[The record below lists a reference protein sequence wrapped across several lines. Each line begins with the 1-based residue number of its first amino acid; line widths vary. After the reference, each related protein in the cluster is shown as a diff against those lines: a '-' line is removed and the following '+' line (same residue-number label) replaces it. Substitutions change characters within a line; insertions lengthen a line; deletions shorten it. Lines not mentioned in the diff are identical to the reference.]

1 MAEVYNHKV
10 VEKKWQKVWD
20 DEKAFAATNDYSKPK
35 YYALVEFPYPSGQG
49 LHVGHPR
56 PYTALDIVARKRRMQ
71 GYNVLYPMGWDA
83 FGLPTENYAIKN
95 KIHPKIVTENNVKH
109 FKDQLHSLG
118 YSFDWDRE
126 INTTDPKYYKWT
138 QWIFLKLFK
147 AGLAYKKEMPIN
159 WCTSC
164 KVGLANE
171 EVVNGVCERCGA
183 PVVRKVKSE
192 WMLKITDYA
201 DKLIEGLNDVDYIER
216 VKVSQKNWIG
226 RSTGAEVDF
235 QIKDTEDKL
244 RIYTTRCD
252 TLFGVTYMVVSPE
265 HPYLDKYKDQI
276 KNWEEIVAYREQA
289 SRKSDFERAELAK
302 DKTGVAIDGLTA
314 INPVNGKEVPIWVS
328 DYVLMSY
335 GTGAIM
341 AVPAHDERDWEFAK
355 KFHLPIIQ
363 VVAKNGEEV
372 DVNEAAFTDVATGV
386 LINSDFLNG
395 LEVKDAKEKMIK
407 FLEEKGIG
415 QAKTNYK
422 LRDWVFSRQR
432 YWGEPIPIV
441 HCDKCGYVPIDES
454 ELPLLLPEVESYMP
468 TDNGES
474 PLAAMT
480 DWVNTTCPCCGGPAK
495 RETDT
500 MPQWAGSSW
509 YFLRYTDPHNDK
521 ALASPEALKY
531 WLPVDWYNGGMEHT
545 TLHLLYSR
553 FWHKFLY
560 DQGVVPTPEPYQ
572 KRTSH
577 GMILGENGEKMSKSR
592 GNVVNPDDIVQEYG
606 ADTLRTY
613 EMFIGA
619 FDLAASWSEDGVKG
633 CRRFLDRVW
642 KLQDLMTD
650 EEGYSKDLETKM
662 HQTIKK
668 VSNDFEN
675 LKYNTAIAAMMT
687 LLNDFYKK
695 GSITRGELKTLIILL
710 NPVAP
715 HITEE
720 MWQIIGCEGRV
731 YQQTWPEF
739 EEAKTV
745 ESSVEIAVQINGKLK
760 GTLGI
765 QKDDP
770 KDQVIAKAKEVIA
783 DKLTGN
789 IVKEIYVPGRLVN
802 IVMK

>member
-1 MAEVYNHKV
+1 MSGVYNHKV

-20 DEKAFAATNDYSKPK
+20 DEKAFAATNDYTKPK

-126 INTTDPKYYKWT
+126 INTTDPNYYKWT

-192 WMLKITDYA
+192 WMLKITEYA

-235 QIKDTEDKL
+235 RIKDTEDKL

-276 KNWEEIVAYREQA
+276 KNWDEILAYREQA

-395 LEVKDAKEKMIK
+395 LEVKDAKEKMIT

-415 QAKTNYK
+415 EAKTNYK

-441 HCDKCGYVPIDES
+441 HCDKCGYVPLDES

-509 YFLRYTDPHNDK
+509 YFLRYTDPNNDE

-531 WLPVDWYNGGMEHT
+531 WMPVDWYNGGMEHT

-560 DQGVVPTPEPYQ
+560 DEGVVPCPEPYQ

-592 GNVVNPDDIVQEYG
+592 GNVVNPDDIVNEYG

-642 KLQDLMTD
+642 KLQDIMTD

-675 LKYNTAIAAMMT
+675 LKYNTAIAAMMA

-695 GSITRGELKTLIILL
+695 GSITKGELKTLIILL

-720 MWQIIGCEGRV
+720 MWQVIGCEGRV
-731 YQQTWPEF
+731 YQQTWPEYD
-739 EEAKTV
+739 EAKTV
-745 ESSVEIAVQINGKLK
+745 ESSVEIAVQINGKVK
-760 GTLGI
+760 ATLGI

-770 KDQVIAKAKEVIA
+770 KDEVIAKAKEKIA

>member
-1 MAEVYNHKV
+1 MSELYNHKV

-20 DEKAFAATNDYSKPK
+20 DNKAFAATDDYSKPK

-95 KIHPKIVTENNVKH
+95 KIHPKIVTENNVKR
-109 FKDQLHSLG
+109 FKEQLHSLG

-126 INTTDPKYYKWT
+126 INTTDPSYYKWT

-201 DKLIEGLNDVDYIER
+201 EKLIEGLDHVDYIER

-226 RSTGAEVDF
+226 KSQGAEVDF
-235 QIKDTEDKL
+235 SIKGKEDKL
-244 RIYTTRCD
+244 RVYTTRCD

-265 HPYLDKYKDQI
+265 HPIIDKYKDEL
-276 KNWEEIVAYREQA
+276 KNWDAIAAYRDEA
-289 SRKSDFERAELAK
+289 AKKSDFERAELAK
-302 DKTGVAIDGLTA
+302 EKTGVQIEGLTA
-314 INPVNGKEVPIWVS
+314 INPVNGKEIPIWIS

-355 KFHLPIIQ
+355 KFNLPLIQ

-372 DVNEAAFTDVATGV
+372 DINAAAFTDVATGV

-395 LEVKDAKEKMIK
+395 LEVKDAKAKMIA
-407 FLEEKGIG
+407 FIEEKKIG
-415 QAKTNYK
+415 TAKTNYK

-454 ELPLLLPEVESYMP
+454 ELPLMLPEVESYMP

-509 YFLRYTDPHNDK
+509 YFLRYTDPHNDEV
-521 ALASPEALKY
+521 LASKEALKY
-531 WLPVDWYNGGMEHT
+531 WMPVDWYNGGMEHT

-560 DQGVVPTPEPYQ
+560 DQGVVPCPEPYQ

-592 GNVVNPDDIVQEYG
+592 GNVVNPDDIVREYG

-619 FDLAASWSEDGVKG
+619 FDLSASWSEDGVKG
-633 CRRFLDRVW
+633 CRRFLERIW
-642 KLQDLMTD
+642 KLQDIMTD
-650 EEGYSKDLETKM
+650 EEGYSSDLETKM

-668 VSNDFEN
+668 VSSDYEN
-675 LKYNTAIAAMMT
+675 LKYNTAIAAMMA
-687 LLNDFYKK
+687 LLNDFTKK
-695 GSITRGELKTLIILL
+695 GSITKGEYKTLLILL

-720 MWQIIGCEGRV
+720 LWQIIGGSGYV
-731 YQQTWPEF
+731 YEQTWPEY

-745 ESSVEIAVQINGKLK
+745 ENTVEIAVQINGKTK
-760 GTLGI
+760 GTLAIGREDA
-765 QKDDP
+765 KED
-770 KDQVIAKAKEVIA
+770 VIAKAKESIA

-789 IVKEIYVPGRLVN
+789 IVKEIYVPGRIVN

>member
-1 MAEVYNHKV
+1 MSELYNHKV

-20 DEKAFAATNDYSKPK
+20 DNKAFAATDDYSKPK

-95 KIHPKIVTENNVKH
+95 KIHPKIVTENNVKR
-109 FKDQLHSLG
+109 FKEQLHSLG

-126 INTTDPKYYKWT
+126 INTTDPSYYKWT

-201 DKLIEGLNDVDYIER
+201 EKLIEGLDHVDYIER

-226 RSTGAEVDF
+226 KSQGAEVDF
-235 QIKDTEDKL
+235 SIKGKEDKL
-244 RIYTTRCD
+244 RVYTTRCD

-265 HPYLDKYKDQI
+265 HPIIDKYKDEL
-276 KNWEEIVAYREQA
+276 KNWDAIAAYRDEA
-289 SRKSDFERAELAK
+289 AKKSDFERAELAK
-302 DKTGVAIDGLTA
+302 EKTGVQIEGLTA
-314 INPVNGKEVPIWVS
+314 INPVNGKEIPIWIS

-355 KFHLPIIQ
+355 KFNLPLIQ
-363 VVAKNGEEV
+363 VVAKNGEKV
-372 DVNEAAFTDVATGV
+372 DINAAAFTDVATGV

-395 LEVKDAKEKMIK
+395 LEVKDAKAKMIA
-407 FLEEKGIG
+407 FLEEKKIG
-415 QAKTNYK
+415 TAKTNYK

-454 ELPLLLPEVESYMP
+454 ELPLMLPEVESYMP

-509 YFLRYTDPHNDK
+509 YFLRYTDPHNDE
-521 ALASPEALKY
+521 ALASKEALKY

-560 DQGVVPTPEPYQ
+560 DQGVVPCPEPYQ

-592 GNVVNPDDIVQEYG
+592 GNVVNPDDIVREYG

-619 FDLAASWSEDGVKG
+619 FDLSASWSEDGVKG
-633 CRRFLDRVW
+633 CRRFLERIW
-642 KLQDLMTD
+642 KLQDIMTN
-650 EEGYSKDLETKM
+650 EEGYSSDLETKM

-668 VSNDFEN
+668 VSSDYEN
-675 LKYNTAIAAMMT
+675 LKYNTAIAAMMA
-687 LLNDFYKK
+687 LLNDFTKK
-695 GSITRGELKTLIILL
+695 GSITKGEYKTLLILL

-720 MWQIIGCEGRV
+720 LWQIIGGSGYV
-731 YQQTWPEF
+731 YEQTWPEY

-745 ESSVEIAVQINGKLK
+745 ENTVEIAVQINGKTK
-760 GTLGI
+760 GTLAIGS
-765 QKDDP
+765 DDA
-770 KDQVIAKAKEVIA
+770 KEDVIAKAKESIA

-789 IVKEIYVPGRLVN
+789 IVKEIYVPGRIVN

>member
-1 MAEVYNHKV
+1 MSELYNHKV

-20 DEKAFAATNDYSKPK
+20 DNKAFAATDDYSKPK

-95 KIHPKIVTENNVKH
+95 KIHPKIVTENNVKR
-109 FKDQLHSLG
+109 FKEQLHSLG

-126 INTTDPKYYKWT
+126 INTTDPSYYKWT

-201 DKLIEGLNDVDYIER
+201 EKLIEGLDHVDYIER

-226 RSTGAEVDF
+226 KSQGAEVDF
-235 QIKDTEDKL
+235 SIKGKEDKL
-244 RIYTTRCD
+244 RVYTTRCD

-265 HPYLDKYKDQI
+265 HPIIDKYKDEL
-276 KNWEEIVAYREQA
+276 KNWDVIAAYRDEA
-289 SRKSDFERAELAK
+289 AKKSDFERAELAK
-302 DKTGVAIDGLTA
+302 EKTGVQIEGLTA
-314 INPVNGKEVPIWVS
+314 INPVNGKEIPIWIS

-355 KFHLPIIQ
+355 KFNLPLIQ

-372 DVNEAAFTDVATGV
+372 DINAAAFTDVATGV

-395 LEVKDAKEKMIK
+395 LEVKDAKAKMIA
-407 FLEEKGIG
+407 FLEEKKIG
-415 QAKTNYK
+415 TAKTNYK

-454 ELPLLLPEVESYMP
+454 ELPLMLPEVESYMP

-509 YFLRYTDPHNDK
+509 YFLRYTDPHNDE
-521 ALASPEALKY
+521 ALASKEALKY

-560 DQGVVPTPEPYQ
+560 DQGVVPCPEPYQ

-592 GNVVNPDDIVQEYG
+592 GNVVNPDDIVREYG

-619 FDLAASWSEDGVKG
+619 FDLSASWSEDGVKG
-633 CRRFLDRVW
+633 CRRFLERIW
-642 KLQDLMTD
+642 KLQDIMTD
-650 EEGYSKDLETKM
+650 EEGYSSDLETKM

-668 VSNDFEN
+668 VSSDYEN
-675 LKYNTAIAAMMT
+675 LKYNTAIAAMMA
-687 LLNDFYKK
+687 LLNDFTKK
-695 GSITRGELKTLIILL
+695 GSITKGEYKTLLILL

-720 MWQIIGCEGRV
+720 LWQIIGGSGYV
-731 YQQTWPEF
+731 YEQTWPEY

-745 ESSVEIAVQINGKLK
+745 ENTVEIAVQINGKTK
-760 GTLGI
+760 GTLAIGR
-765 QKDDP
+765 DDA
-770 KDQVIAKAKEVIA
+770 KEDVIAKAKESIA

-789 IVKEIYVPGRLVN
+789 IVKEIYVPGRIVN

>member
-1 MAEVYNHKV
+1 MSELYNHKV

-20 DEKAFAATNDYSKPK
+20 DNKAFAATDDYSKPK

-95 KIHPKIVTENNVKH
+95 KIHPKIVTENNVKR
-109 FKDQLHSLG
+109 FKEQLHSLG

-126 INTTDPKYYKWT
+126 INTTDPSYYKWT

-201 DKLIEGLNDVDYIER
+201 EKLIEGLDHVDYIER

-226 RSTGAEVDF
+226 KSQGAEVDF
-235 QIKDTEDKL
+235 SIKGKEDKL
-244 RIYTTRCD
+244 RVYTTRCD

-265 HPYLDKYKDQI
+265 HPIIDKYKDEL
-276 KNWEEIVAYREQA
+276 KNWDAIAAYRDEA
-289 SRKSDFERAELAK
+289 AKKSDFERAELAK
-302 DKTGVAIDGLTA
+302 EKTGVQIEGLTA
-314 INPVNGKEVPIWVS
+314 INPVNGKEIPIWIS

-355 KFHLPIIQ
+355 KFNLPLIQ

-372 DVNEAAFTDVATGV
+372 DINAAAFTDVATGV

-395 LEVKDAKEKMIK
+395 LEVKDAKAKMIA
-407 FLEEKGIG
+407 FLEEKKIG
-415 QAKTNYK
+415 TAKTNYK

-454 ELPLLLPEVESYMP
+454 ELPLMLPEVESYMP

-509 YFLRYTDPHNDK
+509 YFLRYTDPHNDE
-521 ALASPEALKY
+521 ALASKEALKY
-531 WLPVDWYNGGMEHT
+531 WMPVDWYNGGMEHT

-560 DQGVVPTPEPYQ
+560 DQGVVPCPEPYQ

-592 GNVVNPDDIVQEYG
+592 GNVVNPDDIVREYG

-619 FDLAASWSEDGVKG
+619 FDLSASWSEDGVKG
-633 CRRFLDRVW
+633 CRRFLERIW
-642 KLQDLMTD
+642 KLQDIMTD
-650 EEGYSKDLETKM
+650 EEKYSSDLETKM

-668 VSNDFEN
+668 VSSDYEN
-675 LKYNTAIAAMMT
+675 LKYNTAIAAMMA
-687 LLNDFYKK
+687 LLNDFTKK
-695 GSITRGELKTLIILL
+695 GSITKGEYKTLLILL
-710 NPVAP
+710 SPVAP

-720 MWQIIGCEGRV
+720 LWQIIGGSGYV
-731 YQQTWPEF
+731 YEQTWPEY

-745 ESSVEIAVQINGKLK
+745 ENTVEIAVQINGKTK
-760 GTLGI
+760 GTLAIGR
-765 QKDDP
+765 DDA
-770 KDQVIAKAKEVIA
+770 KEDVIAKAKESIA

-789 IVKEIYVPGRLVN
+789 IVKEIYVPGRIVN